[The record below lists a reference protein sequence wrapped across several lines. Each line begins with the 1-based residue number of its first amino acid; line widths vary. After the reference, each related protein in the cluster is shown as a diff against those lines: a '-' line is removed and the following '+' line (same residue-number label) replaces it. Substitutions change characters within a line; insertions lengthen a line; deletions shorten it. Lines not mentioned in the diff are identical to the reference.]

1 MLIPSSHRKYCSVKQ
16 SVFGCRCWRA
26 DSWITA
32 TAAHLCSTPI
42 VIKTAANAAA
52 NAADNDDDYDV
63 VEEIRTKG
71 EEEYAVI

>member
-1 MLIPSSHRKYCSVKQ
+1 M
-16 SVFGCRCWRA
+16 
-26 DSWITA
+26 
-32 TAAHLCSTPI
+32 CSTPI